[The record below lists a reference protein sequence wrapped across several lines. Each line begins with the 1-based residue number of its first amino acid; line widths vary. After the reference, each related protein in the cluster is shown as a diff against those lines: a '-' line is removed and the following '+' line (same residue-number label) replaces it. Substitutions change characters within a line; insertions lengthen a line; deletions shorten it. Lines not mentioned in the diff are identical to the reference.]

1 MSSRSPEPGMW
12 ALSQVGLTSDPWAN
26 GGVCCGG
33 LTRGFM
39 SSGPCG
45 ANGQPVLSA
54 AACPLCV
61 YVGVGGG
68 EYVRRW
74 ASGQDL
80 DIRSSD
86 LGHLQGWVDGDNCRL
101 QMEGLGHPSPQG
113 HFPSG
118 NSPSAL
124 PDLLAHLTCWQ
135 PLLGAG
141 VCSGTQFCAPLTQK
155 AHFRYFF
162 GPERGPSP
170 GEPASGGWLGSSWAL
185 LLTSKQGLGGV
196 GPS

>member
-1 MSSRSPEPGMW
+1 MGPEPGRPDIRPLGSWGCVLWGLDQRLHVLRTMW
-12 ALSQVGLTSDPWAN
+12 
-26 GGVCCGG
+26 
-33 LTRGFM
+33 
-39 SSGPCG
+39 
-45 ANGQPVLSA
+45 GQRAALSA

-101 QMEGLGHPSPQG
+101 QMEGLGHPTPQG

-124 PDLLAHLTCWQ
+124 PDLLAHLTCWLTS
-135 PLLGAG
+135 PAG
-141 VCSGTQFCAPLTQK
+141 SLCWEQVSA
-155 AHFRYFF
+155 A
-162 GPERGPSP
+162 EPSSVHP
-170 GEPASGGWLGSSWAL
+170 SYRKRISVTSLVLKEVPALGSQPAVQL
-185 LLTSKQGLGGV
+185 PRQHLYPLARLRLCY
-196 GPS
+196 